1 MSESYRKQLRFY
13 FLSAAPSLF
22 FLVGIFI
29 PKGSVILLS
38 LAGIMVITGTM
49 KSEWRTLFRLNAAWN
64 TIALFICLSTV
75 SAIWSLTPANTLYK
89 VLPLIAMGLLALIVV
104 NFSMSLINDEI
115 EALKKGI
122 IFGGFLGFIL
132 LGLELTGEALIS
144 RFLITS
150 FSVFSTNTYEMV
162 HIKKTLN
169 SGVTIA
175 SLFFWPWL
183 FVVWAKFKYYISI
196 PILTGSVMVIL
207 LGANDAPFFAVTAGL
222 LSSTIVVL
230 NVKIGRAVLTI
241 LVLIGI
247 FIAPLAPKYLFS
259 FADSDKG
266 KFVAPSTFVT
276 FDKGIIPIPNAW
288 YHRLT
293 VWKVTSERIEQKPF
307 LGYGYDTSRA
317 LYKKGDEIRYQR
329 YDKSGNLIVGIV
341 SEPIP
346 LHPHNVVLQIWL
358 EMGIAGAIFLAALLF
373 FLIKSVFGENLNKRD
388 RFAGVGI
395 LVTIF
400 IINLISYGA
409 WQNWWL
415 GSQIIVI
422 FIFTCLVFNR
432 TKKLFTN
439 NSIPH

>member
-38 LAGIMVITGTM
+38 LAGIMVITGTK
-49 KSEWRTLFRLNAAWN
+49 KSEWKTLFRLNASWN

-115 EALKKGI
+115 EGLKKGI
-122 IFGGFLGFIL
+122 IFGGFLGFTL
-132 LGLELTGEALIS
+132 LGFELTGDALIS
-144 RFLITS
+144 RFLIKS
-150 FSVFSTNTYEMV
+150 FSVFSTNTYEMF

-222 LSSTIVVL
+222 LFSAIVVL
-230 NVKIGRAVLTI
+230 TPKMGRVVLTI
-241 LVLIGI
+241 LVLIAI

-259 FADSDKG
+259 FADSDNG
-266 KFVAPSTFVT
+266 RFVGPSTFVT

-329 YDKSGNLIVGIV
+329 YDKSGNLIVGII

-358 EMGIAGAIFLAALLF
+358 ELGIAGAIFLATLLF
-373 FLIKSVFGENLNKRD
+373 FLIKSIFGENLTKRD
-388 RFAGVGI
+388 RFAGIGI
-395 LVTIF
+395 LITIF
-400 IINLISYGA
+400 SINLISYGA

-415 GSQIIVI
+415 GTQIMVI
-422 FIFTCLVFNR
+422 FIFTCLVFNQA
-432 TKKLFTN
+432 KKAV
-439 NSIPH
+439 H